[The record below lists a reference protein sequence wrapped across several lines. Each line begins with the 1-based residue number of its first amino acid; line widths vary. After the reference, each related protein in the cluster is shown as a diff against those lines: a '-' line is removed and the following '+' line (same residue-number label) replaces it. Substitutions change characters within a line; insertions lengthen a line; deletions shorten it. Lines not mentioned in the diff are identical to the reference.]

1 MAELTSDG
9 LNFKKY
15 YNKKLEKAT
24 NKMLEKETEVERSI
38 IEEGEKELNKKA
50 LDKYTNISQTKPTRD
65 KFLPGKQG
73 DKEYELALNKYNE
86 TEKGKKEQENEMFKM
101 VEEFQTLK
109 KKGIIRP
116 DLSFRNFKKMK
127 EQSLLKNKILEL
139 DIKYPEK
146 EIINKETG
154 ALNKENLKKAIDQAQ
169 VDLEISPI
177 DGLTLRRSLN
187 TEGEQSITSGE
198 YTIGNF
204 DFSSP
209 NLEEGKLTSGANFNL
224 GDLNLTAAANTND
237 SELLN
242 SELGFNYNNELKG
255 SVFNEDDYRETN
267 IELDKTFKL
276 ADNINANL
284 TGSADTQTFDG
295 ETYKS
300 SDLKPKLSYNNG
312 ILSADIS
319 KEILEGGSIP
329 GFNIG
334 ASIPINQETFSG
346 DLILDADGK
355 IQLNANGVPLRK
367 SSYTKD
373 MGKIT
378 LKGTDLLSEDRSGT
392 IGYEKTYGD
401 KEGDIFFTAGGE
413 IEPFSGDKTFAI
425 GGKYVFN
432 KGGRVKK
439 ASGGRVRMASGGI
452 ARILGL

>member
-284 TGSADTQTFDG
+284 TGSAGTQTFDG

-329 GFNIG
+329 NLNLALEKNGFY
-334 ASIPINQETFSG
+334 ARG
-346 DLILDADGK
+346 D
-355 IQLNANGVPLRK
+355 N
-367 SSYTKD
+367 
-373 MGKIT
+373 
-378 LKGTDLLSEDRSGT
+378 LLSEDRGGT
-392 IGYEKTYGD
+392 LGYEKTLGD

-413 IEPFSGDKTFAI
+413 IEPFSGDKTFGI
-425 GGKYVFN
+425 GAKYVFN

>member
-1 MAELTSDG
+1 
-9 LNFKKY
+9 
-15 YNKKLEKAT
+15 
-24 NKMLEKETEVERSI
+24 
-38 IEEGEKELNKKA
+38 
-50 LDKYTNISQTKPTRD
+50 
-65 KFLPGKQG
+65 
-73 DKEYELALNKYNE
+73 
-86 TEKGKKEQENEMFKM
+86 MFAM
-101 VEEFQTLK
+101 VEEFKKLK
-109 KKGIIRP
+109 EESPIFSSM
-116 DLSFRNFKKMK
+116 SFIDFKELKIK
-127 EQSLLKNKILEL
+127 EKNLLKNKLVKL
-139 DIKYPEK
+139 DLKYPDK
-146 EIINKETG
+146 KIIDKNG
-154 ALNKENLKKAIDQAQ
+154 MVNKENAKEAIDAAV
-169 VDLEISPI
+169 VDLEIEPI
-177 DGLTLRRSLN
+177 DGLKLQRSIN

-255 SVFNEDDYRETN
+255 SVFNEDNYRKTN

-284 TGSADTQTFDG
+284 TGSAGTQTFDG

-329 GFNIG
+329 NFNIG
-334 ASIPINQETFSG
+334 ASIPINQKTFSG

>member
-1 MAELTSDG
+1 MAELTSDQ
-9 LNFKKY
+9 
-15 YNKKLEKAT
+15 KKLETILEEKAVEKAT
-24 NKMLEKETEVERSI
+24 PFIPKTKEEIKKTKETEMF
-38 IEEGEKELNKKA
+38 A
-50 LDKYTNISQTKPTRD
+50 L
-65 KFLPGKQG
+65 
-73 DKEYELALNKYNE
+73 
-86 TEKGKKEQENEMFKM
+86 
-101 VEEFQTLK
+101 VEEFKKLK
-109 KKGIIRP
+109 EESPMFRSM
-116 DLSFRNFKKMK
+116 SFRDFRELKIK
-127 EQSLLKNKILEL
+127 EKNLLKNKLVKL
-139 DIKYPEK
+139 DLKYPEK
-146 EIINKETG
+146 EIIDKNG
-154 ALNKENLKKAIDQAQ
+154 MVNKENAKEAIDAAV
-169 VDLEISPI
+169 VDLEIEPI
-177 DGLTLRRSLN
+177 DGLKLQRSID

-284 TGSADTQTFDG
+284 TGSAGTQTFDG

-329 GFNIG
+329 NLNLALEKNGFY
-334 ASIPINQETFSG
+334 ARG
-346 DLILDADGK
+346 D
-355 IQLNANGVPLRK
+355 N
-367 SSYTKD
+367 
-373 MGKIT
+373 
-378 LKGTDLLSEDRSGT
+378 LLSEDRGGT
-392 IGYEKTYGD
+392 LGYEKTLGD

>member
-1 MAELTSDG
+1 MAELTSDQ
-9 LNFKKY
+9 KKP
-15 YNKKLEKAT
+15 KTIIQDKILEKIKPIIPKTKEDIKKA
-24 NKMLEKETEVERSI
+24 KETE
-38 IEEGEKELNKKA
+38 
-50 LDKYTNISQTKPTRD
+50 
-65 KFLPGKQG
+65 
-73 DKEYELALNKYNE
+73 
-86 TEKGKKEQENEMFKM
+86 MFAM
-101 VEEFQTLK
+101 VEEFKKLK
-109 KKGIIRP
+109 EESPMFRSM
-116 DLSFRNFKKMK
+116 SFRDFRELKIK
-127 EQSLLKNKILEL
+127 EKNLLKNKLVKL
-139 DIKYPEK
+139 DLKYPDK
-146 EIINKETG
+146 EIIDKNG
-154 ALNKENLKKAIDQAQ
+154 MVNKENAKEAIDAAV
-169 VDLEISPI
+169 VDLEIEPI
-177 DGLTLRRSLN
+177 DGLKLQRSID

-204 DFSSP
+204 NFSSP
-209 NLEEGKLTSGANFNL
+209 NLEEGKLTTDASYNL

-255 SVFNEDDYRETN
+255 SVFNEDNYRKTN
-267 IELDKTFKL
+267 IELDKTFEL
-276 ADNINANL
+276 ADNINANIS
-284 TGSADTQTFDG
+284 GSANTSTYDG

-300 SDLKPKLSYNNG
+300 SDLTPKLSYNDG

-329 GFNIG
+329 NFNIG
-334 ASIPINQETFSG
+334 ASIPINQKTFTG

-355 IQLNANGVPLRK
+355 IQLDKNGIPLRK

-413 IEPFSGDKTFAI
+413 IEPFSGDKTFGI
-425 GGKYVFN
+425 GAKYVFN

-452 ARILGL
+452 AKILGL

>member
-1 MAELTSDG
+1 MAELTSDQ
-9 LNFKKY
+9 KKP
-15 YNKKLEKAT
+15 KTIIQDKILEKIKPIIPKTKEEIKKA
-24 NKMLEKETEVERSI
+24 KETE
-38 IEEGEKELNKKA
+38 
-50 LDKYTNISQTKPTRD
+50 
-65 KFLPGKQG
+65 
-73 DKEYELALNKYNE
+73 
-86 TEKGKKEQENEMFKM
+86 MFAM
-101 VEEFQTLK
+101 VEEFKKLK
-109 KKGIIRP
+109 EESPMFRSM
-116 DLSFRNFKKMK
+116 SFRDFRELKIK
-127 EQSLLKNKILEL
+127 EKNLLKNKLVKL
-139 DIKYPEK
+139 DLKYPEK
-146 EIINKETG
+146 EIIDKNG
-154 ALNKENLKKAIDQAQ
+154 MVNKENAKEAIDAAV
-169 VDLEISPI
+169 VDLEIEPI
-177 DGLTLRRSLN
+177 DGLKLQRSID

-255 SVFNEDDYRETN
+255 SVFNEDDYRKTN

-312 ILSADIS
+312 ILSANIS

>member
-24 NKMLEKETEVERSI
+24 NKMLEKETQEDKNI
-38 IEEGEKELNKKA
+38 LEEGEKELKKKVTEQGI
-50 LDKYTNISQTKPTRD
+50 LLSETKPTRE
-65 KFLPGKQG
+65 KFLPGRKG
-73 DKEYELALNKYNE
+73 DKEYELALNKYNK
-86 TEKGKKEQENEMFKM
+86 TEKGKKEKENEMFKM
-101 VEEFQTLK
+101 VEEFKTLK
-109 KKGIIRP
+109 KKGILRP
-116 DLSFRNFKKMK
+116 NETYRQFKKMK
-127 EQSLLKNKILEL
+127 EQSLIDKKILEL
-139 DIKYPEK
+139 NIKYPEK
-146 EIINKETG
+146 EIIDKETG
-154 ALNKENLKKAIDQAQ
+154 ALNKKNLKKAIDQAE

-284 TGSADTQTFDG
+284 TGSAGTQTFDG

-300 SDLKPKLSYNNG
+300 SDLKPKLSYNNR

-329 GFNIG
+329 NLNLALEKNGFY
-334 ASIPINQETFSG
+334 ARG
-346 DLILDADGK
+346 D
-355 IQLNANGVPLRK
+355 N
-367 SSYTKD
+367 
-373 MGKIT
+373 
-378 LKGTDLLSEDRSGT
+378 LLSEDRGGT
-392 IGYEKTYGD
+392 LGYEKTIGD
-401 KEGDIFFTAGGE
+401 KDGDFYFTAGGE
-413 IEPFSGDKTFAI
+413 IEPFSGEKTI
-425 GGKYVFN
+425 GGAIKYKFN